1 MTRASG
7 TLKGE
12 RVAVVCGMPV
22 DIDNCPVRDVM
33 DNIGGKWN
41 SLMILSLADGPL
53 RFSQLRRLIPD
64 ISQRMLTQTLRDLQR
79 DGLSAPYR
87 LPDAAPERGIQPH
100 GSRPLI
106 PCRPK
111 GLRRLV
117 AREPPGYPT
126 GTGGVRRRAIGG
138 LSPQACGIAT
148 LMAIGI
154 AIGVGVGAAV
164 GSALDN
170 VALGITIG
178 IALGA
183 ALGLLYQRR

>member
-79 DGLSAPYR
+79 DGMISRTVFPTQPPSVEYR
-87 LPDAAPERGIQPH
+87 LTAMGR
-100 GSRPLI
+100 SLLVPL
-106 PCRPK
+106 
-111 GLRRLV
+111 
-117 AREPPGYPT
+117 
-126 GTGGVRRRAIGG
+126 GG
-138 LSPQACGIAT
+138 LVRWAEANFGRIISSREAFEKKC
-148 LMAIGI
+148 
-154 AIGVGVGAAV
+154 AA
-164 GSALDN
+164 
-170 VALGITIG
+170 
-178 IALGA
+178 
-183 ALGLLYQRR
+183 